1 MSDNLKILKN
11 NNSPASHHHID
22 MKNRYLCENEINLI
36 FNNMKKVILSLFIML
51 SLSASVKADEGMWI
65 PMLLQNNEKDMQEM
79 GMNITVDDI
88 YSINHSSMKDAVVL
102 FDGGCTGEIVS
113 DKGLLL
119 TNHHCG
125 FDWIQYHS
133 TVEHDYLTEGFWAM
147 NQEEELPCPGISA
160 VMLKSMEDVTD
171 RVLEGITRYTTD
183 EERESIIK
191 DNINRIKEEAESNT
205 KYQVIIRAFYQGNK
219 YYMIYNEVFKDVRLV
234 GTPPSNIGKFGG
246 DTDNWVWPRHTGDFS
261 VFRIYVSPEG
271 EAVDYS
277 EDNVPYRPNYHFP
290 ISLKG
295 VEEGDFTF
303 VFGYPARTNEY
314 LPAVAVNQEAN
325 VTYPVIVDLR
335 GKILDIYNKY
345 QEKDPKVRIQ
355 YASKHAHLG
364 NGWKKWMG
372 VIEGINNFKG
382 VEKKSAFDK
391 AFTKWA
397 YQSRARGAYLTLI
410 KDFEDLY
417 EEYKPYRMATTYL
430 SEAGLSIEI
439 LTFASEFK
447 KLAQVTKD
455 TPQEEIDKLIAD
467 AKEATKVFFKD
478 YYQPIDEEVAAMVLQ
493 EYIDNQPKDFR
504 PEILNVIVD
513 KYADIQAYVDEL
525 FAKTIFTSEENINAF
540 LDGFKASK
548 AKKLAQDPALVAYNN
563 MMDFYSNNI
572 MAKST
577 ELSNKIAN
585 MQRVFMRG
593 QMEYHAEQN
602 PDKMMYPDANF
613 TLRVTY
619 GKVGGFSPRDA
630 VRYKHFTTLDGIMQK
645 ENPDIYDYVV
655 TDRLRELYENND
667 YGRYAD
673 KDGSMH
679 VAFIAGNHT
688 TGGNSGSPILNAD
701 GHLLGLNFDRTW
713 EGTMSDLIYDPS
725 ICKNISVDIRYVLF
739 IIDKYA
745 GAGHLVEEMTIV
757 E

>member
-1 MSDNLKILKN
+1 
-11 NNSPASHHHID
+11 
-22 MKNRYLCENEINLI
+22 
-36 FNNMKKVILSLFIML
+36 MKKTLLTLFIVASLFTN
-51 SLSASVKADEGMWI
+51 VRADEGMWI
-65 PMLLQNNEKDMQEM
+65 PMLLQNNEKEMQEM
-79 GMNITVDDI
+79 GMNITAEDI
-88 YSINHSSMKDAVVL
+88 YSINNSSMKDAVVL

-113 DKGLLL
+113 EKGLLL

-133 TVEHDYLTEGFWAM
+133 TVERDYLTNGFWAM
-147 NQEEELPCPGISA
+147 SQAEELPCPGISA
-160 VMLKSMEDVTD
+160 VMLKSMVEVTEKI
-171 RVLEGITRYTTD
+171 LEGVTRETTND
-183 EERESIIK
+183 ERAEIVK
-191 DNINRIKEEAESNT
+191 NNMKKLKEAAEAESD
-205 KYQVIIRAFYQGNK
+205 YQVVIKPFYNGNK

-234 GTPPSNIGKFGG
+234 GAPPSNIGKFGG

-261 VFRIYVSPEG
+261 VFRIYVSPDG
-271 EAVDYS
+271 KAADYS
-277 EDNVPYRPNYHFP
+277 EDNVPYKPNYHFP

-295 VEEGDFTF
+295 ANEGDFTF

-314 LPAVAVNQEAN
+314 LPAIAVHQEAN
-325 VTYPVIVDLR
+325 VIYPVSVDLR
-335 GKILDIYNKY
+335 GKILDIYNKH

-382 VEKKSAFDK
+382 IQKKKDFDK
-391 AFTKWA
+391 NFTEWA
-397 YQSRARGAYLTLI
+397 YKSRQRGAYLNLI
-410 KDFEDLY
+410 SDFGNVYAEY
-417 EEYKPYRMATTYL
+417 EPYRLATTYL
-430 SEAGLSIEI
+430 SETALQIEI
-439 LTFASEFK
+439 LTFAAEFSA
-447 KLAQVTKD
+447 LAQVTKE
-455 TPQEEIDKLIAD
+455 TSQEEIDKLVAD
-467 AKEATKVFFKD
+467 AKAATKVFFKD

-493 EYIDNQPKDFR
+493 EYIDNQPADFR
-504 PEILNVIVD
+504 PELLNTIVE
-513 KYADIQAYVDEL
+513 KYPDVQSYVDEL
-525 FAKTIFTSEENINAF
+525 FVKTMFTSEEDINKF
-540 LDGFKASK
+540 LDEFKASK
-548 AKKLAQDPALVAYNN
+548 AKKLAKDPALMAYNN
-563 MMDFYSNNI
+563 VMDFYMENVRPKSVELNNQ
-572 MAKST
+572 
-577 ELSNKIAN
+577 IAD

-593 QMEYHAEQN
+593 QMEYHADQN

-619 GKVGGFSPRDA
+619 GKIGGFSPKDA
-630 VRYKHFTTLDGIMQK
+630 VTYKHFTTLDGIMQK
-645 ENPDIYDYVV
+645 ENPNIYDYVV
-655 TDRLRELYENND
+655 TDRLRELYESKD

-745 GAGHLVEEMTIV
+745 GAGHLVDEMTIV

>member
-1 MSDNLKILKN
+1 
-11 NNSPASHHHID
+11 
-22 MKNRYLCENEINLI
+22 
-36 FNNMKKVILSLFIML
+36 MKKLFLSVFIV
-51 SLSASVKADEGMWI
+51 ASVAFNIRADEGMWI
-65 PMLLQNNEKDMQEM
+65 PMLLQNNEQDMQEM
-79 GMNITVDDI
+79 GMNITAEDI

-113 DKGLLL
+113 NQGLLL

-133 TVEHDYLTEGFWAM
+133 TIEHDYLTHGFWAM
-147 NQEEELPCPGISA
+147 SKEEELPCPGISA

-171 RVLEGITRYTTD
+171 RVLDGVTKETSND
-183 EERESIIK
+183 ERAEIVAANIK
-191 DNINRIKEEAESNT
+191 KIKEEAETNSD
-205 KYQVIIRAFYQGNK
+205 YQVVIKSFYHGNK
-219 YYMIYNEVFKDVRLV
+219 YYMIYNEVFKDVRMV
-234 GTPPSNIGKFGG
+234 GAPPSNIGKFGG

-261 VFRIYVSPEG
+261 VFRIYVSPDG
-271 EAVDYS
+271 KAADYS
-277 EDNVPYRPNYHFP
+277 EDNVPYTPNYHFP
-290 ISLKG
+290 VSLKG
-295 VEEGDFTF
+295 ANEGDFTF

-314 LPAVAVNQEAN
+314 LPAYAVHQEAN
-325 VTYPVIVDLR
+325 VIYPVSVDLR

-345 QEKDPKVRIQ
+345 QEKDPQVRIQ

-382 VEKKSAFDK
+382 IEKKKQFDK
-391 AFTKWA
+391 DFTEWA
-397 YQSRARGAYLTLI
+397 LKSRQRGAYVGLI
-410 KDFEDLY
+410 KDFGKVY
-417 EEYKPYRMATTYL
+417 EEYEPYRLATTYL
-430 SEAGLSIEI
+430 SETALQIEI
-439 LTFASEFK
+439 LTFAANFN
-447 KLAQVTKD
+447 KLSKVTKD
-455 TPQEEIDKLIAD
+455 TPQEEIDEIIAEI
-467 AKEATKVFFKD
+467 KKATEVFFKD

-493 EYIDNQPKDFR
+493 EYINNQPADFR
-504 PEILNVIVD
+504 PELLNTIVE
-513 KYADIQAYVDEL
+513 KYDNVQAYVDEL
-525 FAKTIFTSEENINAF
+525 FAKTMFTSEENINKF
-540 LDGFKASK
+540 LDEFKPSK
-548 AKKLAQDPALVAYNN
+548 AKKLAKDPALMAYNN
-563 MMDFYSNNI
+563 VMDFYINEVRPH
-572 MAKST
+572 ST
-577 ELSNKIAN
+577 ELNNQIAD

-593 QMEYHAEQN
+593 QMEYHAEKN

-619 GKVGGFSPRDA
+619 GRIGGFSPKDA
-630 VRYKHFTTLDGIMQK
+630 VTYKHFTTLDGIMQK

-655 TDRLRELYENND
+655 TDRLRELYEAKD

-673 KDGSMH
+673 EDGSMH

-745 GAGHLVEEMTIV
+745 RASHLVDEMTIV

>member
-1 MSDNLKILKN
+1 
-11 NNSPASHHHID
+11 
-22 MKNRYLCENEINLI
+22 
-36 FNNMKKVILSLFIML
+36 MKKLFLSLFIVA
-51 SLSASVKADEGMWI
+51 SLCFNLRADEGMWI
-65 PMLLQNNEKDMQEM
+65 PMLLQNNEQDMQEM
-79 GMNITVDDI
+79 GMNITAEDI

-113 DKGLLL
+113 NQGLLL

-133 TVEHDYLTEGFWAM
+133 TVEHDYLTHGFWAM
-147 NQEEELPCPGISA
+147 SKEEELPCPGISA

-171 RVLEGITRYTTD
+171 RVLEGVTKETSND
-183 EERESIIK
+183 ERAEIVTENIK
-191 DNINRIKEEAESNT
+191 KIKENAEANSD
-205 KYQVIIRAFYQGNK
+205 YQVVIKSFYHGNK
-219 YYMIYNEVFKDVRLV
+219 YYMIYNEVFKDVRMV
-234 GTPPSNIGKFGG
+234 GAPPSNIGKFGG

-261 VFRIYVSPEG
+261 VFRIYVSPDG
-271 EAVDYS
+271 KAADYS
-277 EDNVPYRPNYHFP
+277 EDNVPYTPNYHFP

-295 VEEGDFTF
+295 ANEGDFTF

-314 LPAVAVNQEAN
+314 LPAIAVNQEAN
-325 VTYPVIVDLR
+325 IIYPVSVDLR

-345 QEKDPKVRIQ
+345 QEKDPQVRIQ

-382 VEKKSAFDK
+382 IEKKKQFDK
-391 AFTKWA
+391 EFTDWA
-397 YQSRARGAYLTLI
+397 LKSRQRGEYVNLI
-410 KDFEDLY
+410 KDFKEVYTLY
-417 EEYKPYRMATTYL
+417 EPYRLATTYL
-430 SEAGLSIEI
+430 SETALQIEI
-439 LTFASEFK
+439 LTYAANFN
-447 KLAQVTKD
+447 KLTKVTKE
-455 TPQEEIDKLIAD
+455 TPQEEIDEIIAEI
-467 AKEATKVFFKD
+467 KNATAVFFKD

-493 EYIDNQPKDFR
+493 EYINNQPADFR
-504 PEILNVIVD
+504 PELLNTIVE
-513 KYADIQAYVDEL
+513 KYSDIQAYVDEL
-525 FAKTIFTSEENINAF
+525 FAKTIFTSEENVNKF
-540 LDGFKASK
+540 LDEFKPSK
-548 AKKLAQDPALVAYNN
+548 AKKLAKDPALKAYNN
-563 MMDFYSNNI
+563 VMDCYINNVR
-572 MAKST
+572 AKT
-577 ELSNKIAN
+577 IELSNQIAD

-593 QMEYHAEQN
+593 QMEYHAERN
-602 PDKMMYPDANF
+602 PEKMMYPDANF

-619 GKVGGFSPRDA
+619 GKIGGFSPKDA
-630 VRYKHFTTLDGIMQK
+630 VTYKHFTTLDGIMQK

-655 TDRLRELYENND
+655 TDRLRELYEAKD

-745 GAGHLVEEMTIV
+745 GAGHLVDEMTIV

>member
-1 MSDNLKILKN
+1 
-11 NNSPASHHHID
+11 
-22 MKNRYLCENEINLI
+22 
-36 FNNMKKVILSLFIML
+36 MKKLFLSLFIVA
-51 SLSASVKADEGMWI
+51 SLCFNLRADEGMWI
-65 PMLLQNNEKDMQEM
+65 PMLLQNNEQDMQEM
-79 GMNITVDDI
+79 GMNITAEDI

-113 DKGLLL
+113 NQGLLL

-133 TVEHDYLTEGFWAM
+133 TVEHDYLTHGFWAM
-147 NQEEELPCPGISA
+147 SKEEELPCPGISA

-171 RVLEGITRYTTD
+171 RVLEGVTKETSND
-183 EERESIIK
+183 ERAEIVTENIK
-191 DNINRIKEEAESNT
+191 KIKEEAEANSD
-205 KYQVIIRAFYQGNK
+205 YQVVIKSFYHGNK
-219 YYMIYNEVFKDVRLV
+219 YYMIYNEVFKDVRMV
-234 GTPPSNIGKFGG
+234 GAPPSNIGKFGG

-261 VFRIYVSPEG
+261 VFRIYVSPDG
-271 EAVDYS
+271 KAADYS
-277 EDNVPYRPNYHFP
+277 EDNVPYTPNYHFP

-295 VEEGDFTF
+295 ANEGDFTF

-314 LPAVAVNQEAN
+314 LPAIAVNQEAN
-325 VTYPVIVDLR
+325 IIYPVSVDLR

-345 QEKDPKVRIQ
+345 QEKDPQVRIQ

-382 VEKKSAFDK
+382 IEKKKQFDK
-391 AFTKWA
+391 EFTDWA
-397 YQSRARGAYLTLI
+397 LKSRQRGEYVNLI
-410 KDFEDLY
+410 KDFKEVYTLY
-417 EEYKPYRMATTYL
+417 EPYRLATTYL
-430 SEAGLSIEI
+430 SETALQIEI
-439 LTFASEFK
+439 LTYAANFNN
-447 KLAQVTKD
+447 LAKVTKD
-455 TPQEEIDKLIAD
+455 TPQEEIDEIIAEI
-467 AKEATKVFFKD
+467 KNATAVFLKD

-493 EYIDNQPKDFR
+493 EYINNQPADFR
-504 PEILNVIVD
+504 PELLNTIVE
-513 KYADIQAYVDEL
+513 KYADVQAYVDEL
-525 FAKTIFTSEENINAF
+525 FAKTMFTSEENVNKF
-540 LDGFKASK
+540 LDEFKPSK
-548 AKKLAQDPALVAYNN
+548 AKKLAKDPALMAYNN
-563 MMDFYSNNI
+563 VMDFYINNVR
-572 MAKST
+572 AKT
-577 ELSNKIAN
+577 IELGNQIAD

-593 QMEYHAEQN
+593 QMEYHAERN
-602 PDKMMYPDANF
+602 PEKMMYPDANF

-619 GKVGGFSPRDA
+619 GKIGGFSPKDA
-630 VRYKHFTTLDGIMQK
+630 VTYKHFTTLDGIMQK

-655 TDRLRELYENND
+655 TDRLRELYEAKD

-745 GAGHLVEEMTIV
+745 GAGHLVDEMTIV

>member
-1 MSDNLKILKN
+1 
-11 NNSPASHHHID
+11 
-22 MKNRYLCENEINLI
+22 
-36 FNNMKKVILSLFIML
+36 MKKLFLSLFIVA
-51 SLSASVKADEGMWI
+51 SLCFNLRADEGMWI
-65 PMLLQNNEKDMQEM
+65 PMLLQNNEQDMQEM
-79 GMNITVDDI
+79 GMNITAEDI

-113 DKGLLL
+113 NQGLLL

-133 TVEHDYLTEGFWAM
+133 TVEHDYLTHGFWAM
-147 NQEEELPCPGISA
+147 SKEEELPCPGISA

-171 RVLEGITRYTTD
+171 RVLEGVTKETSND
-183 EERESIIK
+183 ERAEIVTENIK
-191 DNINRIKEEAESNT
+191 KIKENAEANSD
-205 KYQVIIRAFYQGNK
+205 YQVVIKSFYHGNK
-219 YYMIYNEVFKDVRLV
+219 YYMIYNEVFKDVRMV
-234 GTPPSNIGKFGG
+234 GAPPSNIGKFGG

-261 VFRIYVSPEG
+261 VFRIYVSPDG
-271 EAVDYS
+271 KAADYS
-277 EDNVPYRPNYHFP
+277 EDNVPYTPNYHFP

-295 VEEGDFTF
+295 ANEGDFTF

-314 LPAVAVNQEAN
+314 LPAIAVNQEAN
-325 VTYPVIVDLR
+325 IIYPVSVDLR

-345 QEKDPKVRIQ
+345 QEKDPQVRIQ

-382 VEKKSAFDK
+382 IEKKKQFDK
-391 AFTKWA
+391 EFTDWA
-397 YQSRARGAYLTLI
+397 LKSRQRGEYVNLI
-410 KDFEDLY
+410 KDFKEVYTLY
-417 EEYKPYRMATTYL
+417 EPYRLATTYL
-430 SEAGLSIEI
+430 SETALQIEI
-439 LTFASEFK
+439 LTYAANFN
-447 KLAQVTKD
+447 KLTKVTKE
-455 TPQEEIDKLIAD
+455 TPQEEIDEIIAEI
-467 AKEATKVFFKD
+467 KNATAVFFKD

-493 EYIDNQPKDFR
+493 EYINNQPADFR
-504 PEILNVIVD
+504 PELLNTIVE
-513 KYADIQAYVDEL
+513 KYSDIQAYVDEL
-525 FAKTIFTSEENINAF
+525 FAKTIFTSEENVNKF
-540 LDGFKASK
+540 LDEFKPSK
-548 AKKLAQDPALVAYNN
+548 AKKLAKDPALMAYNN
-563 MMDFYSNNI
+563 VMDFYINNVR
-572 MAKST
+572 AKT
-577 ELSNKIAN
+577 IELSNQIAD

-593 QMEYHAEQN
+593 QMEYHAERN
-602 PDKMMYPDANF
+602 PEKMMYPDANF

-619 GKVGGFSPRDA
+619 GKIGGFSPKDA
-630 VRYKHFTTLDGIMQK
+630 VTYKHFTTLDGIMQK

-655 TDRLRELYENND
+655 TDRLRELYEAKD

-745 GAGHLVEEMTIV
+745 GAGHLVDEMTIV